1 MTNPQRVRVR
11 FAKEADLRLISHRDL
26 VRLFERMFR
35 RVGVTLAM
43 SQGFH
48 PRPLMTFPD
57 ALSLGIAASN
67 EAMDISFA
75 EEIDPDDL
83 LQRMSDQA
91 PDGLVIKAVR
101 ILGDGERK
109 AKIERVVYEL
119 NLPPETNLDE
129 LGEAIESLKKQETLT
144 VARKEKQVELKLT
157 DSLEGL
163 WIEDAR
169 LMMNIRLT
177 SQSQLQPRDILAV
190 IGLSEVLREG
200 ATLTRT
206 QVELS
211 K

>member
-91 PDGLVIKAVR
+91 PDGLVIKTVR

-119 NLPPETNLDE
+119 NLPPETNLEE
-129 LGEAIESLKKQETLT
+129 LDEAIEGLKKQETLK
-144 VARKEKQVELKLT
+144 VARKEKQVELNLT

-177 SQSQLQPRDILAV
+177 SQSQLQPRDILAA